1 MQENFS
7 QKNLRGRSFKG
18 QDLSQADFSSADI
31 RGANFTNALLI
42 GANFSNAKAGLKLS
56 WAIGLVLG
64 IMLLAVLAGVMLGY
78 GGGFPA
84 FITGLLT
91 HTKQP
96 KAIWTVTGIGLMI
109 LITFCVVILQRGIGA
124 ILGIFAITIAT
135 ATGMLAFFG
144 SDKSDFVTASILQS
158 VLIAISIAGVLLIS
172 LTLSLSWL
180 LADIKLAIPVG
191 AIILL
196 ATIPGAWESLVGIG
210 KPITSTSSLLL
221 SCLLIVGLLALS
233 GYIGLRAIIA
243 GDEKY
248 TLIRQLSINIASSG
262 GTKFRGANLTD
273 ADFTQ
278 ATLKHTDFR
287 KTNLTRTCWF
297 EAKNLDLAR
306 IENAYLENSK
316 IRQLVTTKNGEDQDF
331 SNCDLRGLN
340 LKGANLQRADL
351 MGANLSESSLIGAD
365 LTEAI
370 IAKAKLYGVNLS
382 EACLTD
388 ACIEGWAISTDL
400 VYDNIS
406 CDAIYMKW
414 VPPKKTQDRKPD
426 RSSETFQPGDFADFI
441 FPYIDRLIY
450 YTKADQDPREL
461 GKELRIKTI
470 DLYHSSEFN
479 EFNSSAALIA
489 LKELAEEN
497 PKAELEIV
505 SLRVLGQE
513 KVHLKIA
520 VKGEGDCN
528 QLSENYWIYYKKYN
542 KRPKQEIQQKI
553 EEISRGNDKFA
564 NLFSIFT
571 LPRGDSIINVSVGRD
586 ISGVLNI
593 GTITGDV
600 SNVINQTSTSSENT

>member
-1 MQENFS
+1 MPQDFS
-7 QKNLRGRSFKG
+7 KKDFRGKSFIK
-18 QDLSQADFSSADI
+18 QDLSQYDFSNADI
-31 RGANFTNALLI
+31 RGANFTNCLLVSK
-42 GANFSNAKAGLKLS
+42 NFSNAKTGLKLS
-56 WAIGLVLG
+56 WIIIL
-64 IMLLAVLAGVMLGY
+64 ICIILLLTIIAGVMIGY

-84 FITGLLT
+84 FIMSIKPENISSQVVWLLISTGFL
-91 HTKQP
+91 
-96 KAIWTVTGIGLMI
+96 I
-109 LITFCVVILQRGIGA
+109 LITFFVVVLKQGIGA
-124 ILGIFAITIAT
+124 GLGIFSIIIVMITAMIGIFGQVGHILAQSLIQSLMIAIT
-135 ATGMLAFFG
+135 
-144 SDKSDFVTASILQS
+144 
-158 VLIAISIAGVLLIS
+158 IAGVLLGSLLIS
-172 LTLSLSWL
+172 VSWLVAGIKLLIPVVMITTLWTVLGLLEVLFGTLSGS
-180 LADIKLAIPVG
+180 AINSSSS
-191 AIILL
+191 ASILF
-196 ATIPGAWESLVGIG
+196 
-210 KPITSTSSLLL
+210 
-221 SCLLIVGLLALS
+221 SCLLIVSLLALS
-233 GYIGLRAIIA
+233 SYIGFRAIIK
-243 GDEKY
+243 DDPKY
-248 TLIRQLSINIASSG
+248 RLIRQLAINITSLGATS
-262 GTKFRGANLTD
+262 FREANLTD

-278 ATLKHTDFR
+278 ANLKHTDFR
-287 KTNLTRTCWF
+287 KANLTRTCWF
-297 EAKNLDLAR
+297 ESKNLDLAR
-306 IENAYLENSK
+306 IENAYLENPK

-340 LKGANLQRADL
+340 LKGANLKKADL
-351 MGANLSESSLIGAD
+351 MGTNLSESSLIGAD

-426 RSSETFQPGDFADFI
+426 RSSETFQEGDFADFI

-542 KRPKQEIQQKI
+542 KLPKQEIQQKI
-553 EEISRGNDKFA
+553 EEISRDNDKFA

-593 GTITGDV
+593 GTITGNV
-600 SNVINQTSTSSENT
+600 SNVIN

>member
-1 MQENFS
+1 M
-7 QKNLRGRSFKG
+7 
-18 QDLSQADFSSADI
+18 I
-31 RGANFTNALLI
+31 
-42 GANFSNAKAGLKLS
+42 
-56 WAIGLVLG
+56 
-64 IMLLAVLAGVMLGY
+64 GY

-84 FITGLLT
+84 FIMSIKPKSVSNQVVWFLISTGFL
-91 HTKQP
+91 
-96 KAIWTVTGIGLMI
+96 I
-109 LITFCVVILQRGIGA
+109 LISFFVVVLKQGIGA
-124 ILGIFAITIAT
+124 NLGIFAIIIVMIN
-135 ATGMLAFFG
+135 GMIGIFGQVGDVLA
-144 SDKSDFVTASILQS
+144 QS
-158 VLIAISIAGVLLIS
+158 LIQSLIIAITIAGVLLGS
-172 LTLSLSWL
+172 LLISLSWIV
-180 LADIKLAIPVG
+180 AGIKLLIPVVMITTLWTVLG
-191 AIILL
+191 LLEVLFGTLSGSAINSSSSASILF
-196 ATIPGAWESLVGIG
+196 
-210 KPITSTSSLLL
+210 
-221 SCLLIVGLLALS
+221 SCLLIVSLLALS
-233 GYIGLRAIIA
+233 SYIGFRAIIK
-243 GDEKY
+243 DDPKY
-248 TLIRQLSINIASSG
+248 RLIRQLAINITSTGATS
-262 GTKFRGANLTD
+262 FRGANLTD

-278 ATLKHTDFR
+278 ANLKHTDFR
-287 KTNLTRTCWF
+287 KANLTRTCWF

-306 IENAYLENSK
+306 IENTYLENPK

-340 LKGANLQRADL
+340 LKEANLQRADL

-414 VPPKKTQDRKPD
+414 VPPKKPQDRKPD
-426 RSSETFQPGDFADFI
+426 RSSETFQEGDFADFI

-520 VKGEGDCN
+520 VKGEGDCD

-542 KRPKQEIQQKI
+542 KLPKQEIQQKI
-553 EEISRGNDKFA
+553 EEISRDNDKFA

-586 ISGVLNI
+586 MSGVLNI
-593 GTITGDV
+593 GTIHGNV
-600 SNVINQTSTSSENT
+600 SNVINQTSTTSENS